1 MPPGRKGMSSASASA
16 SGVVDPRLL
25 NPHSASANPFTGKM
39 FGTIAHLPLR
49 SGPISDNRQAIDILL
64 KMSPKNILQLIGSTY
79 GGAIR
84 DLIEPVGADE
94 QCRRAG
100 VQFKLGETR
109 CWICGCIIRQ
119 GEEKACEHVIPALRA
134 VMLKG
139 LITTQIITNGIYDV
153 VASQTYYDSITSSNY
168 LWAHANCN
176 GSAGKGSIILIDI
189 NEAQTEFVADL
200 ANCAKLEANIRT
212 ITKNCYEG
220 SKKLGGPY
228 SSPYEAYEAEA
239 NRQCVSINA
248 EFTAFGRS
256 LPAYAQYAINRIK
269 LYMTAVGLESLL
281 TPEEMEKKERDWR
294 NQVTNK
300 KKELEALLANDI
312 KLAESYLTGYLNDQT
327 VQSTLGS
334 SPERML
340 LYYAQAVDLYLNY
353 SNLDS
358 ANGGI
363 YADQIIGIIKSNID
377 TLFKHIPIFVALPL
391 VNVLTHIAVF
401 NRPFGHH
408 NLLNTDQFLDTPT
421 RRRIINGIGN
431 SNASKL
437 NFTLKNLYM
446 NTDGTPD
453 NNKFGAYVCDYL
465 SLFFTSLA
473 LHYFRINGPSSDI
486 QKVDVTTSLNS
497 VVAVSDIS
505 NLTAYPQYIG
515 PSCEKSFK
523 LFAPLREL
531 ISQLKYDIGG
541 CSELIK
547 QAMIARFT
555 NPGVL
560 LEPNKSNYTPEQIQ
574 LVSIFEKGVGTGFIT
589 DLKKRLPQSRN
600 RLDALGVLWGVLMK
614 LYPNSQTPNTPDSA
628 MATFLYNHYETQ
640 YPPDEGADL
649 EDDEGADLKDDEGEG
664 EDEGEDEGEGYYD
677 DGAEGGKKNKQIRI
691 IKKKHNERPKRT
703 IIKNRSLKKKN
714 KTVRKKRTNQKKQ
727 KEYNNKRRRTIKV

>member
-1 MPPGRKGMSSASASA
+1 MPPGKKGMSSASA

-94 QCRRAG
+94 QCKRAG
-100 VQFKLGETR
+100 VQFKSGETR
-109 CWICGCIIRQ
+109 CWICGCLI
-119 GEEKACEHVIPALRA
+119 GSKEEKACEHVIPALRA

-139 LITTQIITNGIYDV
+139 LITNQIITNGIYDAA
-153 VASQTYYDSITSSNY
+153 ASQAYYDSITISNY

-200 ANCAKLEANIRT
+200 VNCAKLEANLRT
-212 ITKNCYEG
+212 IRKNCYDG
-220 SKKLGGPY
+220 NKRSFGGPY
-228 SSPYEAYEAEA
+228 NTPFEAYVAEA
-239 NRQCVSINA
+239 TRQCVSINA
-248 EFTAFGRS
+248 EFVAFGRS
-256 LPAYAQYAINRIK
+256 LPTYAQYAINRIK
-269 LYMTAVGLESLL
+269 LYMTALGLESLL
-281 TPEEMEKKERDWR
+281 TPEEMENNDREKR

-300 KKELEALLANDI
+300 KKELEALLAKDI
-312 KLAESYLTGYLNDQT
+312 KLAEIYLTGYLNDPT
-327 VQSTLGS
+327 VQSTLDS

-363 YADQIIGIIKSNID
+363 YADQIIGIIKANIA
-377 TLFKHIPIFVALPL
+377 TLFQQIPIYVALPL

-401 NRPFGHH
+401 NTPSGHH

-431 SNASKL
+431 SNVSKL

-446 NTDGTPD
+446 NPDGTPD

-473 LHYFRINGPSSDI
+473 LHNFRITGTGRDI
-486 QKVDVTTSLNS
+486 QKVDVATSLNS
-497 VVAVSDIS
+497 VVADLDIS
-505 NLTAYPQYIG
+505 NLAQYPDYIE
-515 PSCEKSFK
+515 PSCVESFK
-523 LFAPLREL
+523 WFVPLREL
-531 ISQLKYDIGG
+531 ILQLNYDIGN

-560 LEPNKSNYTPEQIQ
+560 LEPNKSNYTPKQLQ
-574 LVSIFEKGVGTGFIT
+574 LVSFFEKGVPTGFIT
-589 DLKKRLPQSRN
+589 ELKKRLPQDRN
-600 RLDALGVLWGVLMK
+600 RKAALKVLTEVLMK
-614 LYPNSQTPNTPDSA
+614 AYPNSQIPNTTDSD
-628 MATFLYNHYETQ
+628 MAAFLYNHYDTQ
-640 YPPDEGADL
+640 YPRDEGADL
-649 EDDEGADLKDDEGEG
+649 EDDEGADLEDDEGE
-664 EDEGEDEGEGYYD
+664 DKGEGSYD

-727 KEYNNKRRRTIKV
+727 KEYNNKRRRTVKV